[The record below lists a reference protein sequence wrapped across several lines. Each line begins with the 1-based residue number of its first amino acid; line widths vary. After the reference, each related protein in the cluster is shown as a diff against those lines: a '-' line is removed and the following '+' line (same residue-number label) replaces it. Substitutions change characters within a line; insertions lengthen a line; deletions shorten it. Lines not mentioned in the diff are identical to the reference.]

1 MINLTVVPT
10 QFVQNGMW
18 FVEACLDINEILN
31 DKKLVKFFI
40 GEIPEQTVTMQFRN
54 DNFVSLNDFIELLK
68 KNKSLYNEYKPFIDW
83 AKRDQ
88 EFMQRVAKRM
98 YEASMMVKITG
109 KDTKK
114 YMKKDVS
121 KKILDIV
128 DYLCDRNAK
137 EDLDV
142 NEMASLAWERF
153 IDGYVPQAYEE

>member
-1 MINLTVVPT
+1 MKLTVMPIQCVE
-10 QFVQNGMW
+10 NGRW
-18 FVEACLDINEILN
+18 FVEACIDIKDILN
-31 DKKLVKFFI
+31 DKKLVKYFI
-40 GEIPEQTVTMQFRN
+40 GEITEDTVNMRFR
-54 DNFVSLNDFIELLK
+54 DDFVPLNDFVKLLK
-68 KNKSLYNEYKPFIDW
+68 KNKSLYNEYKGFVDW